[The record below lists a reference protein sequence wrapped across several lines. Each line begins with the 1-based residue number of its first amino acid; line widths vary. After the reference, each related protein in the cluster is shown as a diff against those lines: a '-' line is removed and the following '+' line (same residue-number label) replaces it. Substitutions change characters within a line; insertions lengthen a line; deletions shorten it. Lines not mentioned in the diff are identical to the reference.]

1 MAQSAQQAI
10 YIKLA
15 QKQDLPTIMNFI
27 EDGRKQLANNG
38 IPQWNNGYPSN
49 LTMQQDIEAGNCYM
63 LMVGDQPAGCATLM
77 LQGDTYYTHIV
88 SGKWKQ
94 PGHPFATIH
103 RVAVSDK
110 FRGMRLSSYLFSA
123 IISIAYEKGARNFR
137 VSTHEKNKA
146 MQALL
151 AKFGFTEQGTVY
163 TGPNPTDLRNAFE
176 LNLD

>member
-49 LTMQQDIEAGNCYM
+49 LIMQQDIEAGNCYM
-63 LMVGDQPAGCATLM
+63 LMVGDQ
-77 LQGDTYYTHIV
+77 QGDTYYTHIV